1 MDKMERIAFAVH
13 TYLGPSSTFIYNQL
27 KTIRSYKVTVL
38 TQLKGNL
45 DQFPHP
51 RIVSISD
58 LPFWQRHLEYLTNY
72 FGRFSCFKKTIREQN
87 IKLIHAHFG
96 WEGIFIL
103 PLRRYFN
110 LPLVTSL
117 YGSDINRWPR
127 KAVYRRQLQRLFSEG
142 DIFLAVSN
150 DLRKTAVSLGC
161 PEHKIMVHDWG
172 IDLERF
178 KPSVT
183 REEKDAL
190 KILMCGR
197 LVEYKG
203 FKEGIEAFAQSLK
216 NHRTIGLEII
226 GDGPLKK
233 ELVRTIQKLGL
244 EKHVTLSGSK
254 TYQEVARAM
263 READI
268 FMMPYSVGKHG
279 EREGLPNVI
288 KEAQATGLPVISTAL
303 GGVPEVVREGVT
315 GFLIQ
320 EKDPAGLAQKLS
332 LLIEK
337 PELRTDFGKK
347 GRELV
352 EQKYDL
358 VKQTRKL
365 EDIYRKLIRKP

>member
-1 MDKMERIAFAVH
+1 MERIAFAVH

-27 KTIRSYKVTVL
+27 KTIRSYDVTIL
-38 TQLKGNL
+38 TQVKGNL
-45 DQFPHP
+45 DQFPFF

-58 LPFWQRHLEYLTNY
+58 LPFFQRYLEYLTNY

-103 PLRRYFN
+103 PLKRHFK

-127 KAVYRRQLQRLFSEG
+127 KAIYRRQLRRLFSEG

-150 DLRKTAVSLGC
+150 DLRRTAVSLGC
-161 PEHKIMVHDWG
+161 PEQKIMVHDWG
-172 IDLERF
+172 IDLGKF
-178 KPSVT
+178 KPAVT
-183 REEKDAL
+183 REEKDAV

-203 FKEGIEAFAQSLK
+203 FKKGIEAFAQSLK
-216 NHRTIGLEII
+216 KHRNIRLEII

-244 EKHVTLSGSK
+244 EKYVTLSGSK

-268 FMMPYSVGKHG
+268 FIMPYSVGKHG
-279 EREGLPNVI
+279 EREGLPNVL

-303 GGVPEVVREGVT
+303 GGVPEVVLDGET
-315 GFLIQ
+315 GFLIK
-320 EKDPAGLAQKLS
+320 EKDTEELARKLN

-337 PELRTDFGKK
+337 PELRADYGKK

-352 EQKYDL
+352 EERYDI

-365 EDIYRKLIRKP
+365 EDIYRKLIRGS